1 MSKIPAKK
9 SPTLKMKNQALFLK
23 YRPQTF
29 DDIVGQESVVRTLRN
44 SLKANKPVHAYLF
57 AGSRGTGKTSLA
69 RLLAKGLNCENLQDG
84 SPCGKC
90 KICTDI
96 AEGNLVDVIEIDA
109 ASNRG
114 IDDIRELREKVN
126 FTPNFAKRKVYII
139 DEVHMLTKD
148 ASNAL
153 LKTLEEPP
161 EHAYFILATTEL
173 HKILDTI
180 ISRCQTFI
188 FGRFTIEQLV
198 NRLQKI
204 CDAENFVAEKTA
216 LELIAR
222 KAEGGLR
229 DAISALDQIASES
242 GGKIT
247 EEIVRE
253 SLGISSSEML
263 ENFWQAI
270 AEQDAEKGFEVL
282 RTVSR
287 NGADLR
293 TFGHDFLGFLREKM
307 FQSIQGR
314 ISSSRPAGE
323 ILAKLIPTIEEI
335 ETALVRLKTSPIT
348 ELPLEIAVVKLCSPT
363 PLTTSLSGGTQK
375 EHSHKISRD
384 STSTSNP
391 SRPNTSQ
398 TMAGSQSQNSAKKQ
412 EIANEDD
419 FIFDDEDE
427 NPAKNEKQDNFPL
440 DKGGEGDFPKK
451 TEPKAN
457 EDDFIFD
464 DEDENPAKNTSKSP
478 LLAGEGEGEVEKNST
493 TPKIQTSGDLTA
505 QKIREKMTEIAQKS
519 GIPVFVKRSFLTT
532 SPQVQ
537 GNVVT
542 FCAHSSFHY
551 EQIANEKIRGILE
564 KAVSEIFGQDL
575 IVKCSRGPASN
586 SQKTDQIATSD
597 DLEF

>member
-1 MSKIPAKK
+1 M
-9 SPTLKMKNQALFLK
+9 NQALFLK

-29 DDIVGQESVVRTLRN
+29 EDIVGQESVVRTLRN
-44 SLKANKPVHAYLF
+44 SLKAGKPVHAYLF

-69 RLLAKGLNCENLQDG
+69 RLLAKGLNCENLQNG

-90 KICTDI
+90 ETCQNI

-126 FTPNFAKRKVYII
+126 FTPNFAKNKVYII

-188 FGRFTIEQLV
+188 FGRFTIEQLIG
-198 NRLQKI
+198 RLEKI
-204 CDAENFVAEKTA
+204 CEAEGFQAEKTA

-242 GGKIT
+242 SGKIT
-247 EEIVRE
+247 AKIVRE

-270 AEQDAEKGFEVL
+270 EKNDAEQGFEIL

-307 FQSIQGR
+307 FQSLK
-314 ISSSRPAGE
+314 SRE
-323 ILAKLIPTIEEI
+323 ILAKLVPTIEEI
-335 ETALVRLKTSPIT
+335 EKALLQLKTSPIT
-348 ELPLEIAVVKLCSPT
+348 ELPLEIAVVKLTSGKSP
-363 PLTTSLSGGTQK
+363 SLAGESEVVLNSKTKSQISSEKTQQV
-375 EHSHKISRD
+375 KISRD
-384 STSTSNP
+384 FNSNL
-391 SRPNTSQ
+391 TL
-398 TMAGSQSQNSAKKQ
+398 SQSDRTQAIAKSPNSKTP
-412 EIANEDD
+412 EEDD
-419 FIFDDEDE
+419 FIFDDEKE
-427 NPAKNEKQDNFPL
+427 NPAKKENDLNLDIEKESGKNISETKL
-440 DKGGEGDFPKK
+440 VGD
-451 TEPKAN
+451 
-457 EDDFIFD
+457 I
-464 DEDENPAKNTSKSP
+464 
-478 LLAGEGEGEVEKNST
+478 
-493 TPKIQTSGDLTA
+493 TA
-505 QKIREKMTEIAQKS
+505 QKIKDQMENIAKKANF
-519 GIPVFVKRSFLTT
+519 PVFIKTSFLT
-532 SPQVQ
+532 SRPQIQ
-537 GNVVT
+537 GKTIT
-542 FCAHSSFHY
+542 FCFHSTFHHD
-551 EQIANEKIRGILE
+551 QVDKPKIRGVLTQTI
-564 KAVSEIFGQDL
+564 SEIFGQDFL
-575 IVKCSRGPASN
+575 VECSRGPASTIKKEE
-586 SQKTDQIATSD
+586 SLATSD

>member
-1 MSKIPAKK
+1 
-9 SPTLKMKNQALFLK
+9 MKNQALFLK

-96 AEGNLVDVIEIDA
+96 ADGNLVDVIEIDA

-307 FQSIQGR
+307 FQHLK
-314 ISSSRPAGE
+314 SRE

-335 ETALVRLKTSPIT
+335 EKALLRLKTSPIT
-348 ELPLEIAVVKLCSPT
+348 ELPLEIAVVKLCSPNPLT
-363 PLTTSLSGGTQK
+363 PLSGRTQK
-375 EHSHKISRD
+375 EQSHKISRNSTEKGILNSPPDKGEREGVVISRD
-384 STSTSNP
+384 STSTSNT
-391 SRPNTSQ
+391 SRPNVSQ
-398 TMAGSQSQNSAKKQ
+398 TMAGSQSQNTVKKQ
-412 EIANEDD
+412 EIVNEDD

-427 NPAKNEKQDNFPL
+427 NPAKNEKQVNSTL
-440 DKGGEGDFPKK
+440 DKGGEGDLPKNDL
-451 TEPKAN
+451 T
-457 EDDFIFD
+457 
-464 DEDENPAKNTSKSP
+464 
-478 LLAGEGEGEVEKNST
+478 
-493 TPKIQTSGDLTA
+493 GDLTA

-519 GIPVFVKRSFLTT
+519 GIPVFVKKSFLTT

-551 EQIANEKIRGILE
+551 EQIAGEKIRGILE
-564 KAVSEIFGQDL
+564 KAVSEIFGQNL

-586 SQKTDQIATSD
+586 SQKTEQIATSD

>member
-1 MSKIPAKK
+1 MS
-9 SPTLKMKNQALFLK
+9 QALFLK

-29 DDIVGQESVVRTLRN
+29 DDIVGQESVVKTLRN

-69 RLLAKGLNCENLQDG
+69 RLLAKGLNCENLNDG

-96 AEGNLVDVIEIDA
+96 ADGNLVDVIEIDA

-114 IDDIRELREKVN
+114 IDDIRDLREKVN
-126 FTPNFAKRKVYII
+126 FTPTFARRKVYIV

-188 FGRFTIEQLV
+188 FGRFAIEQLV
-198 NRLQKI
+198 GRLEKI
-204 CDAENFVAEKTA
+204 CKDEGFTAEKIA

-242 GGKIT
+242 SGKIT
-247 EEIVRE
+247 EAIVRE

-263 ENFWQAI
+263 ENFWKSI
-270 AEQDAEKGFEVL
+270 ESQDAEQGFEVL
-282 RTVSR
+282 RTVSK

-307 FQSIQGR
+307 FQNLK
-314 ISSSRPAGE
+314 SRE

-335 ETALVRLKTSPIT
+335 EKALLRLKTSPIT
-348 ELPLEIAVVKLCSPT
+348 ELPLEIAVVKLCSNLALIPAEAGIQ
-363 PLTTSLSGGTQK
+363 S
-375 EHSHKISRD
+375 
-384 STSTSNP
+384 SN
-391 SRPNTSQ
+391 NY
-398 TMAGSQSQNSAKKQ
+398 
-412 EIANEDD
+412 
-419 FIFDDEDE
+419 
-427 NPAKNEKQDNFPL
+427 
-440 DKGGEGDFPKK
+440 
-451 TEPKAN
+451 
-457 EDDFIFD
+457 
-464 DEDENPAKNTSKSP
+464 P
-478 LLAGEGEGEVEKNST
+478 LL
-493 TPKIQTSGDLTA
+493 
-505 QKIREKMTEIAQKS
+505 
-519 GIPVFVKRSFLTT
+519 
-532 SPQVQ
+532 
-537 GNVVT
+537 
-542 FCAHSSFHY
+542 SSS
-551 EQIANEKIRGILE
+551 A
-564 KAVSEIFGQDL
+564 
-575 IVKCSRGPASN
+575 
-586 SQKTDQIATSD
+586 
-597 DLEF
+597 